1 MGMDIAHTEHVTRN
15 AILGLL
21 SNEEIASV
29 STAETARRL
38 NAGDEY
44 LDLEHLEL
52 GVQRARGDVSSTAN
66 VLPKNA
72 VSDETWQRIL
82 SQLVAPLE

>member
-1 MGMDIAHTEHVTRN
+1 METVHTEHVTRN

-21 SNEEIASV
+21 SNDEIASV
-29 STAETARRL
+29 STAETAGRL

-44 LDLEHLEL
+44 LDLENLEL
-52 GVQRARGDVSSTAN
+52 GVQRARGEVSAAAN
-66 VLPKNA
+66 LLPRNA

>member
-1 MGMDIAHTEHVTRN
+1 METAHHTEHVTRN

-29 STAETARRL
+29 STAETAYRL

-44 LDLEHLEL
+44 LDLEDLER
-52 GVQRARGDVSSTAN
+52 GVQRARGEVSPTAN
-66 VLPKNA
+66 LLPRNA
-72 VSDETWQRIL
+72 VSEETWERVV